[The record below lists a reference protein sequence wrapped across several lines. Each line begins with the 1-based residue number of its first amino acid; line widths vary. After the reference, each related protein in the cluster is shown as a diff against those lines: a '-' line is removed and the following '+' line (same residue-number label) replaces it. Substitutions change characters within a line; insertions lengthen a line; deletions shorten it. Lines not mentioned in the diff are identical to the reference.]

1 MLIRYRCL
9 LLWIFTL
16 GSSLYLCSS
25 DTLIKNVLVYDGTG
39 KQPFTADVRIKGDRI
54 VAIGKNL
61 SAAPGETVR
70 DEHGLALA
78 PGFIDMHSHHDR
90 GIFEDLDA
98 EAVSHQGVN
107 TIFVGQDGDS
117 NFPLA
122 DFYSRL
128 EKTPAAINVA
138 SMIGHATLRNQV
150 MGKDLYRPATPD
162 EIKRMQDLLRHEL
175 QAGGFGLSSGL
186 EYEDGH
192 FATTEEM
199 IELSKVA
206 SSQGGFYISHVR
218 DEASKVFDSYQE
230 ITRIG
235 LEGKLPVEIS
245 HIKLASPTV
254 WHTAPTRMPA
264 VFDQAKRENVDLKA
278 DVYPYQYWASTLRV
292 LVTDRDY
299 FNPQK
304 VEHALTDNGGPE
316 NLRISRYS
324 PEPALAGKTLDQIA
338 GIWKVTPVEAYMRMI
353 KATQSEIEGGP
364 EQEGVIGKSMSED
377 DVRWFIAHPRVMYC
391 SDGELHGHHPR
402 GAGAFPRVLGVYV
415 RQEHVLPLEAAI
427 HKMTQMP
434 AEQLGLKDRGRIAE
448 GYIADLVIFDPSTVV
463 DQATLEQ
470 PEAPPKGIPDVM
482 VSGDWVV
489 SEGKVTGRHPGHVIR
504 HTSVP

>member
-1 MLIRYRCL
+1 MLKLYRFL
-9 LLWIFTL
+9 LVCTVTL
-16 GSSLYLCSS
+16 GPWLHVFGAG
-25 DTLIKNVLVYDGTG
+25 TLIKNVLVYDGSG
-39 KQPFTADVRIKGDRI
+39 KQPFNADVRIKGDRI
-54 VAIGKNL
+54 VAIGKSL
-61 SAAPGETVR
+61 SPEPGEAVR

-90 GIFEDLDA
+90 GIFEDPDA
-98 EAVSHQGVN
+98 EAVSRQGVT

-150 MGKDLYRPATPD
+150 MGKDLYRAATTD
-162 EIKRMQDLLRHEL
+162 EIKRMQDLLRREL
-175 QAGGFGLSSGL
+175 KAGGFGLSSGL

-206 SSQGGFYISHVR
+206 ASQGGFYISHVR
-218 DEASKVFDSYQE
+218 DEASKVYDSYQE

-235 LEGKLPVEIS
+235 REGKLPVEIS

-254 WHTAPTRMPA
+254 WHTAATRMPA
-264 VFDQAKRENVDLKA
+264 VFEQAKREGVDLKA

-304 VEHALTDNGGPE
+304 VEHGLTDNGGPE
-316 NLRISRYS
+316 NLRISRYTPDPS
-324 PEPALAGKTLDQIA
+324 LAGKTLDQIA
-338 GIWKVTPVEAYMRMI
+338 AIWKVTPVEAYMRMI

-377 DVRWFIAHPRVMYC
+377 DVRWFIAHPRVMFC

-427 HKMTQMP
+427 HKMTEMP

-448 GYIADLVIFDPSTVV
+448 GYVADLVIFDPATVV
-463 DQATLEQ
+463 DQSTLEQ

-482 VSGDWVV
+482 VSGEWVI
-489 SEGKVTGRHPGHVIR
+489 SDGKVTGKHPGHVIR
-504 HTSVP
+504 HAAKP